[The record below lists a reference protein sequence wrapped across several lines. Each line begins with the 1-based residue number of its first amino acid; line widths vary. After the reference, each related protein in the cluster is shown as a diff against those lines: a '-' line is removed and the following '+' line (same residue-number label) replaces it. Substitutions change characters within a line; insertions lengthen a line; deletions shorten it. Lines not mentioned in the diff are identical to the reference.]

1 MNNSLIKPHKQE
13 TALDRERRRMQES
26 LALLEPVRE
35 ARHKAA
41 SSPKREARLI
51 FGLDLTASREWSLDQ
66 ARLATAGMFAA
77 IQDIGSV
84 AVKLV
89 YYRGTN
95 ECRESPWYGNMDLL
109 CRSMMGLAC
118 KCGGTQIERILKCAL
133 REIELLSGVVFIG
146 DACEESHREL
156 EVLAAKLGQAQVPL
170 FIFHECGD
178 DRRSRDAKRLFKR
191 MAQLS
196 GAPISNSASRATVC
210 YASCY
215 PMWRPMRQMV
225 PRLSSAW
232 PFHPRMKDGNCAITC
247 CSGADARSEKTYG
260 RRRFR
265 DIVRTGR

>member
-1 MNNSLIKPHKQE
+1 MIHGGKSSLRPRKKNRITFNDPRKGSVATAPGAGPAWAAAHGPAARGEDMNNSLIKPHKQE

-35 ARHKAA
+35 AKHKAA

-118 KCGGTQIERILKCAL
+118 KCGGTQI
-133 REIELLSGVVFIG
+133 
-146 DACEESHREL
+146 
-156 EVLAAKLGQAQVPL
+156 
-170 FIFHECGD
+170 
-178 DRRSRDAKRLFKR
+178 
-191 MAQLS
+191 
-196 GAPISNSASRATVC
+196 
-210 YASCY
+210 
-215 PMWRPMRQMV
+215 
-225 PRLSSAW
+225 
-232 PFHPRMKDGNCAITC
+232 
-247 CSGADARSEKTYG
+247 
-260 RRRFR
+260 
-265 DIVRTGR
+265 

>member
-1 MNNSLIKPHKQE
+1 MNNSLIKPSKQE
-13 TALDRERRRMQES
+13 TVLDRERRRMQES

-35 ARHKAA
+35 ARHKGA
-41 SSPKREARLI
+41 SSPKRKARLI

-66 ARLATAGMFAA
+66 ARLATAGMLAA

-89 YYRGTN
+89 YYRGLN
-95 ECRESPWYGNMDLL
+95 ECRESPWYDDMARL

-118 KCGGTQIERILKCAL
+118 ESGGTQIGRILKCAL
-133 REIELLSGVVFIG
+133 REFELLSGVVFIG

-170 FIFHECGD
+170 FIFHECGE

-196 GAPISNSASRATVC
+196 GGAYIEFHQSGDRVLRELLTNVAA
-210 YASCY
+210 YAANGPEAVERMAFPSTEEG
-215 PMWRPMRQMV
+215 RQL
-225 PRLSSAW
+225 RDHLLL
-232 PFHPRMKDGNCAITC
+232 G
-247 CSGADARSEKTYG
+247 SGR
-260 RRRFR
+260 
-265 DIVRTGR
+265 